1 MDIIARNFF
10 RLLRAGVFDEE
21 VEIEPM
27 SAWKWRRVYQYSIM
41 HELPALLFD
50 GIEKCRDQFFMSIPD
65 NLDSTWKET
74 KEKIASEN
82 IAKGAVLPEIYT
94 ILNQQQLRP
103 VLINEAREALLYEHP
118 EHRIHQNIAFF
129 FPYQTQ
135 GNKADKWARN
145 HCSIINDNDSQV
157 LIYEWKG
164 QTIEHHHRLHTLTNK
179 LLNHTLYNIIEK
191 EFRENEATFIN
202 IGETRVEVVSN
213 TLNMLLILLRIS
225 QNILSNGI
233 SMKHLADLGIFL
245 RKAGDKV
252 DYVKL
257 QEWIERLH
265 MKRIAL
271 LTAILLIDLLDFTE
285 DEIPF
290 TTINGKHDERA
301 MKELFN
307 LRTSK
312 NNWHF
317 QQGNDIFVHST
328 NSSAM
333 MWHVRQS
340 ARNFSY
346 YPLESFTNFFASL
359 AHSLSHIEE

>member
-10 RLLRAGVFDEE
+10 RLLRAGVFGEE
-21 VEIEPM
+21 EEIEPM

-41 HELPALLFD
+41 HELPALIYD
-50 GIEKCRDQFFMSIPD
+50 GIVKCRDQFFLQIPD
-65 NLDSTWKET
+65 DLASTWKET
-74 KEKIASEN
+74 AEKMASEYTKKT
-82 IAKGAVLPEIYT
+82 AALHEIYT

-103 VLINEAREALLYEHP
+103 ILMSEVKEALLYDHP
-118 EHRIHQNIAFF
+118 QHRACQNIAFF

-135 GNKADKWARN
+135 GNKADKWARDN
-145 HCSIINDNDSQV
+145 CTIINDNDSQM
-157 LIYEWKG
+157 LTYEWKG
-164 QTIEHHHRLHTLTNK
+164 LTIEHRHRLHTLTNK
-179 LLNHTLYNIIEK
+179 LLNHTLSNIIEK
-191 EFRENEATFIN
+191 EFRENEPSYIKMGQARI
-202 IGETRVEVVSN
+202 EVTSN
-213 TLNMLLILLRIS
+213 TLNMLLILLRIA

-233 SMKHLADLGIFL
+233 SIKYITDFGVFL
-245 RKAGDKV
+245 RKEGDKV

-257 QEWIERLH
+257 QEWIDRLH

-271 LTAILLIDLLDFTE
+271 LTAILLIDLLNFTE

-290 TTINGKHDERA
+290 TTINGKHDDRV
-301 MKELFN
+301 MQELFK
-307 LRTSK
+307 LRTAK
-312 NNWHF
+312 TNWYF
-317 QQGNDIFVHST
+317 QQGSDIFVHAS

-346 YPLESFTNFFASL
+346 YPMESFTNFFASL